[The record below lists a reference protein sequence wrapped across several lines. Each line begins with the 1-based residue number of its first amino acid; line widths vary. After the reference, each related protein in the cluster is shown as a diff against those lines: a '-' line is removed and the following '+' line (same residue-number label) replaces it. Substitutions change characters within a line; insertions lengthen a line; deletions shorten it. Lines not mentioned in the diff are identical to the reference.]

1 MPRGLMGEGAVD
13 MAALLE
19 ILRPFV
25 EQQGVPPNLGGGGI
39 QQMVQQG
46 YGGDPSAMAFQTAT
60 GRDVFGPMPQAQGQ
74 PMPQPQ
80 MQPQGQ
86 PMPQQNPAVQAAIL
100 EEMAKWEQLRAE
112 GMFGPI
118 SDEDFMQMM
127 LEGIAQ
133 GQ

>member
-1 MPRGLMGEGAVD
+1 MPGLMGQGSVD

-19 ILRPFV
+19 LLRPFV
-25 EQQGVPPNLGGGGI
+25 EQQGIPPNLGGGGI

-46 YGGDPSAMAFQTAT
+46 AGGPGAAGQYQAAT

-74 PMPQPQ
+74 PMQAPAQP
-80 MQPQGQ
+80 MQ
-86 PMPQQNPAVQAAIL
+86 PMPQQNPAVQAAML
-100 EEMAKWEQLRAE
+100 QKMAEWEQLRAE
-112 GMFGPI
+112 GMFGNI
-118 SDEDFMQMM
+118 SDEEFMQMM